1 MVLPHLLILKYNH
14 VERYIE
20 MEIIWFGHSCFKL
33 NEKGLATV
41 ITDPYDAQT
50 TGHTPLNS
58 SAEIVTIS
66 HNKPGHNYIDSIKG
80 DPFVISGPGEYE
92 IGSVFITGLQTDG
105 QSAKVEPSNR
115 NTMYIFDFDGIKIA
129 HLGGVNHLPVQ
140 SEVEELGNVHIL
152 LVPIGGTTTLNAVQ
166 AAEIVN
172 LIEPNI
178 VIPMHY
184 MTESSIIMLD
194 PLNKF
199 LKEMGVSNVEPL
211 NSFKITSLRNLPEET
226 QVVVLEVMNN

>member
-1 MVLPHLLILKYNH
+1 M
-14 VERYIE
+14 E
-20 MEIIWFGHSCFKL
+20 MEIIWYGHSCFKL

-41 ITDPYDAQT
+41 ITDPYDAQA
-50 TGHTPLNS
+50 TGHAPLNIS
-58 SAEIVTIS
+58 GEIVTIS
-66 HNKPGHNYIDSIKG
+66 HNKPGHNYVASIKG
-80 DPFVISGPGEYE
+80 EPFIITGPGEYE
-92 IGSVFITGLQTDG
+92 IGSVFVTGIQTNG
-105 QSAKVEPSNR
+105 HNAKVEPVDR

-129 HLGGVNHLPVQ
+129 HLGGIDRLPNQ

-152 LVPIGGTTTLNAVQ
+152 LVPIGGTSTLNAVQ

-178 VIPMHY
+178 VIPMHF

-199 LKEMGVSNVEPL
+199 LKEMGLSNVETL
-211 NSFKITSLRNLPEET
+211 NSFKVTSLRNLPEET